1 VNEDQRSIL
10 EFCIGEWKSLAPLKE
25 QIPYSTLYRVAKD
38 LCGRRLLLH
47 RRKKGYR
54 TTRRGIQ
61 ALQKESTQV
70 GTLKEDKSAEK
81 IEPAEKKRQTASKNP
96 PVNLATIQKLLQLSD
111 KRINSFPSLYPPLQK
126 VPTPTHQAIIE
137 LCWAEVCDR
146 KWPVTED
153 HHFNFLN
160 LGDTF
165 RWKTKEAE
173 FCVHMIGGK
182 DITAYI
188 IELSTEKGRSLWVRK
203 TASGAIIFKRDILEK
218 PFLCLDDY
226 GEADR
231 EAKEAA
237 RHLLKGR
244 TKIAVENETQ
254 MIPCVPMVNL
264 NPQKGDTIFDKTGF
278 HKPLIRRFVPC
289 NLDVI
294 QFPDLKKMG
303 LEALDAAK
311 AFGPLKMEKPT
322 SSCTEYREELV
333 NYSEKLFTKE
343 GQKYIDIEGLLNI
356 ARGFTG
362 YGFTPLEAVRYVLY
376 KASLPYHTVGW
387 LRPEWVQ
394 GFGKERSIA
403 MTPKVEGG
411 KEKQTAHKKDLQTLK
426 EVIKFREGYEDELSR
441 LEKSL
446 AEIEEVEKFLEQED
460 CSWERISQLLLEK
473 GYTAPSLKNCKNA
486 LEEISKE
493 YTNIQGRDRDSLENL
508 KKANDWLNETYIRP
522 LTEAKQRVEI
532 YKKLWDQIWEWI
544 SNAKKMSEIA
554 PIREAIDESPLPP
567 SQKRRLKEAIDEKKA
582 ALDKERQSKI
592 EELVSYVREMKELG
606 DSYNHEK
613 MKKQARDITEELV
626 QVELIK
632 RQNDHLRGKDGQ
644 IYSLDAFNLL
654 KCADIFS
661 SISWDDACCQA
672 LTLLTGVNHPTL
684 AERTGNFSFSGSR
697 KQETKDK
704 MPTLG
709 KWALGLGIGSVVIG
723 GIVYSVVKNRKA
735 KSPPRYIQTQEDLIQ
750 VTLLKEE
757 GDWLFLQSKDG
768 QIRKLPYNTTRIV
781 ALLKPEYGGQA
792 YWFIGEEEKNL
803 IVQVNEKDQKIPI
816 SQVDKIIY
824 QAPSSEEQL

>member
-1 VNEDQRSIL
+1 MNEDQRRIL
-10 EFCIGEWKSLAPLKE
+10 DFCIGEWKSLAPLKE

-54 TTRRGIQ
+54 TTQRGIQ
-61 ALQKESTQV
+61 ASQKERTQV
-70 GTLKEDKSAEK
+70 GTLREDKPTEK
-81 IEPAEKKRQTASKNP
+81 VEPAEGKRQIASKNP

-126 VPTPTHQAIIE
+126 VPTPTHRAIIE

-278 HKPLIRRFVPC
+278 HKPLLRRFVPC

-322 SSCTEYREELV
+322 SSCTEYREELIH
-333 NYSEKLFTKE
+333 YYEKLFTEE
-343 GQKYIDIEGLLNI
+343 GQKCIDIEGLLNI

-362 YGFTPLEAVRYVLY
+362 YGFTPSEAVRYVLY

-387 LRPEWVQ
+387 LRPEWVE
-394 GFGKERSIA
+394 GCGKERSVA

-411 KEKQTAHKKDLQTLK
+411 KEKQTVHKKDLQTLK
-426 EVIKFREGYEDELSR
+426 EVIKFRHEYKDELSR
-441 LEKSL
+441 LEKSA
-446 AEIEEVEKFLEQED
+446 AEIEELKKLLNPGWEKINQVLVEEGYETPSPEKCED
-460 CSWERISQLLLEK
+460 
-473 GYTAPSLKNCKNA
+473 A

-493 YTNIQGRDRDSLENL
+493 YTNIQERDRDSLENL
-508 KKANDWLNETYIRP
+508 KEANNWLKETYIRP
-522 LTEAKQRVEI
+522 LTEAKQLVEA
-532 YKKLWDQIWEWI
+532 YEKLWGWIWGRI
-544 SNAKKMSEIA
+544 SNAKKTSEIP
-554 PIREAIDESPLPP
+554 PIREIIEESPLPP
-567 SQKRRLKEAIDEKKA
+567 IGKDQLKEIIDQKEATLKKKKQ
-582 ALDKERQSKI
+582 LKI
-592 EELVSYVREMKELG
+592 EELGGYLREMKELG
-606 DSYNHEK
+606 DSYNQEK
-613 MKKQARDITEELV
+613 MKKLGRDITGELV
-626 QVELIK
+626 QLELIK
-632 RQNDHLRGKDGQ
+632 RENDHLRGKDGQ
-644 IYSLDAFNLL
+644 SYALDAFNLP
-654 KCADIFS
+654 KCADTFAFF
-661 SISWDDACCQA
+661 SWDDACCQG
-672 LTLLTGVNHPTL
+672 LTLLTGVKHRTL
-684 AERTGNFSFSGSR
+684 AERMGNFSFSGSR
-697 KQETKDK
+697 KEEEKEK
-704 MPTLG
+704 MPTWG
-709 KWALGLGIGSVVIG
+709 KWALGLGITGVG
-723 GIVYSVVKNRKA
+723 AYSVYLLFKNRK
-735 KSPPRYIQTQEDLIQ
+735 PPFYIQTQEDLIQ
-750 VTLLKEE
+750 VRFLREE
-757 GDWLFLQSKDG
+757 GDWLVFQSKDG
-768 QIRKLPYNTTRIV
+768 QKWKLPCNTTRIAV
-781 ALLKPEYGGQA
+781 LLKPEYGGQA
-792 YWFIGEEEKNL
+792 YWFIRREKENL
-803 IVQVNEKDQKIPI
+803 IVQVDHNDEKIPI
-816 SQVDKIIY
+816 TQVDKIIY
-824 QAPSSEEQL
+824 QAPSSEQ